1 MTNPF
6 SLLGSIVQSLRKP
19 DYFEGAP
26 VDYDIDN
33 HFQYCEASLPV
44 ADGLS
49 QRIREAVGA
58 TSAPAEPTPE
68 M

>member
-6 SLLGSIVQSLRKP
+6 SLLGSIVQTLRKP
-19 DYFEGAP
+19 DYFGSA

-58 TSAPAEPTPE
+58 TSVPAELTPD